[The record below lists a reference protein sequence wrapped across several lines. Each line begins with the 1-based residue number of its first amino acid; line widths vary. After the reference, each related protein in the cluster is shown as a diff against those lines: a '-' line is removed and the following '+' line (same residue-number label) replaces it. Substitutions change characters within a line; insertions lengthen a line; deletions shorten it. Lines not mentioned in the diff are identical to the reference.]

1 MVKVILFD
9 VDGTLIHTHGAGVE
23 AFARAFHSL
32 FNFPDTTKKIS
43 FAGRTDISL
52 VKEYFRLNNYT
63 PSQRDIEDFFP
74 CYISWLGRLIRQS
87 DGAICPGV
95 KEFIAAAHKLPS
107 NPLIGLLTG
116 NIRLGAEIKLK
127 HFGLWDEFKV
137 GAFADDS
144 EDRDQIAR
152 IAFKRANQMLNNK
165 LQGNEVVVVGDTP
178 YDIKCARAIGARA
191 LAVST
196 GGYSRKEL
204 AIHKPDWLVNTLLEI
219 SPEQLN
225 Y

>member
-9 VDGTLIHTHGAGVE
+9 VDGTLIRTHGAGVE

-52 VKEYFRLNNYT
+52 VKEYFRLNHYT

-74 CYISWLGRLIRQS
+74 CYISWLGRLIKQS

-95 KEFIAAAHKLPS
+95 KEFIYAAYKLPS

-144 EDRDQIAR
+144 EDRDQIAH
-152 IAFKRANQMLNNK
+152 IAFTRANQILNNK
-165 LQGNEVVVVGDTP
+165 LQRNEIVVVGDTP
-178 YDIKCARAIGARA
+178 YDIKCARAIGARM
-191 LAVST
+191 LAVTT
-196 GGYSRKEL
+196 GGYARKEL
-204 AIHKPDWLVNTLLEI
+204 ATHKPDWLVDTLLEI
-219 SPEQLN
+219 SPENL
-225 Y
+225 

>member
-9 VDGTLIHTHGAGVE
+9 VDGTLIRTHGVGVE

-52 VKEYFRLNNYT
+52 VKEYFRLNHYT
-63 PSQRDIEDFFP
+63 PSQKDIQDFFP
-74 CYISWLGRLIRQS
+74 CYILWLGRLIKQS
-87 DGAICPGV
+87 DGEICPGV
-95 KEFIAAAHKLPS
+95 KEFIYAAYKLPS

-127 HFGLWDEFKV
+127 HFGLWDKFKV
-137 GAFADDS
+137 GAYADDS
-144 EDRDQIAR
+144 ENRDQIAR
-152 IAFKRANQMLNNK
+152 IAFARASQMLNNE

-178 YDIKCARAIGARA
+178 YDIKCARAIGARM
-191 LAVST
+191 LAVTT
-196 GGYSRKEL
+196 GGYAREEL
-204 AIHKPDWLVNTLLEI
+204 AIHKPDWIVDTLLEI

-225 Y
+225 D